1 MKLAMIYWAL
11 VKKIN
16 NMALN
21 KSDETIKKITYKV
34 NGGYNSL
41 SARNKYTNK
50 AYDVLKKKRSGQ

>member
-1 MKLAMIYWAL
+1 
-11 VKKIN
+11 
-16 NMALN
+16 MALN

-50 AYDVLKKKRSGQ
+50 AYDVLEKKRSGQWKKYYYLLLV